1 MAVLPYDTAIQKHL
15 RPGEQLRWVG
25 RARQGWR
32 YRWSNRIVIVQ
43 TAAAILSLIW
53 LFRFAIW
60 YMSELGFNAGPTP
73 THPSLRSS
81 ILVFALGGV
90 TSWQLLSE
98 RRRRAGTWYAV
109 TDRRVLFVLTSVF
122 PQSVIG
128 VDFDVIAGI
137 STNAALEE
145 IAPANAIIL
154 QLKHVDPYLCN
165 SRVLGYQM
173 RSRTIILEDVEDAQ
187 EFYNQLMHRGR
198 TDNSFTE
205 NRPKTSARP

>member
-15 RPGEQLRWVG
+15 CPGEELRWVG

-32 YRWSNRIVIVQ
+32 YRWSNRLVIVQ
-43 TAAAILSLIW
+43 TAAAVLSLVW

-60 YMSELGFNAGPTP
+60 SMSELGFNAGPMP

-81 ILVFALGGV
+81 ILVFALGAI
-90 TSWQLLSE
+90 TTWQLLAE

-109 TDRRVLFVLTSVF
+109 TDRRVLFVLTTVY

-128 VDFDVIAGI
+128 VEFDEIAGV
-137 STNAALEE
+137 STNAALD
-145 IAPANAIIL
+145 APAPAKAIIL
-154 QLKHVDPYLCN
+154 QLKHVDPYLCA

-173 RSRTIILEDVEDAQ
+173 GTTTIILEDIEDAQ
-187 EFYNQLMHRGR
+187 EFYKQIMRRGR
-198 TDNSFTE
+198 LDGSSAE
-205 NRPKTSARP
+205 NWPAII